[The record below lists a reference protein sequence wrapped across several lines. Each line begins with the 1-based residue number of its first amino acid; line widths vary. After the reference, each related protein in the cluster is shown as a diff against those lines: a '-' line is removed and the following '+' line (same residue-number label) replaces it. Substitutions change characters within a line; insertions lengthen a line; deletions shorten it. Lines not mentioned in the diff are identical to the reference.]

1 MEPPTPTPPS
11 SQPTTSHPTD
21 PSPSP
26 SQPPT
31 PSQQPPSQQPPSTPL
46 PPPQPP
52 QQPQSQPQQ
61 QPQSQSQLQQQPQ
74 PNPNLNPTNPHP
86 SYPQQHQQ
94 QQQPVAFSRAA
105 WSQPTSQ
112 YSHFSSQFQ
121 SSTSSPAAPPPP
133 QRGGI
138 AIGVPAHASSG
149 PTQPA
154 ASFSSAFGVQYG
166 AALPRNPVSLPDPS
180 VVPSSSPSPARPMM
194 HGMPSMGMIGSQMRP
209 GGVPPS
215 ALHQQRPMQAATG
228 IRSQTTS
235 NNMPS
240 VTQNFQGHGMLR
252 ASSVTS
258 PNTATPST
266 SQTQQSPYQPW
277 LSAQQGRPPLPS
289 QPFRPQV
296 NPQSLQQRPHIPQQP
311 PQPIQ
316 ANSQPQQLLQSQPQQ
331 QLHPSQQQ
339 QQLHPSQ
346 QQHQFLS
353 SPQQQQQQQQ
363 LHFSASNQSQE
374 NYGQQLPASR
384 VLQPLPN
391 QQQIVRVQGSA
402 NQKPPSS
409 ATGQVAIVHSGPIE
423 NVSAAEI
430 PEPCSTILSK
440 RSIQEL
446 VNQIDPSEKLDPD
459 VEDVLV
465 DIAEDFIDS
474 VTTFGCSLAKHRKSN
489 TLEAKDILL
498 HLERT
503 WNMTLPGFTGDEIK
517 TYKKPVVN
525 DVHKER
531 LALIKKSLTGADN
544 KTSAGPATGN
554 VKGHLAKATPNVVG
568 S

>member
-1 MEPPTPTPPS
+1 MEPPTSTPPS
-11 SQPTTSHPTD
+11 SQPTPSHPTD

-26 SQPPT
+26 SQPST
-31 PSQQPPSQQPPSTPL
+31 PLQQPPPSQPPPSQ
-46 PPPQPP
+46 PPP
-52 QQPQSQPQQ
+52 
-61 QPQSQSQLQQQPQ
+61 
-74 PNPNLNPTNPHP
+74 
-86 SYPQQHQQ
+86 
-94 QQQPVAFSRAA
+94 A

-121 SSTSSPAAPPPP
+121 SSTSSSAAPPPP

-180 VVPSSSPSPARPMM
+180 VVSSSSPSPARPIM
-194 HGMPSMGMIGSQMRP
+194 HGMPSMGIIGSQIRP

-215 ALHQQRPMQAATG
+215 ALHQQRPMQAASG
-228 IRSQTTS
+228 IRPLTTS

-258 PNTATPST
+258 PNTSTPST
-266 SQTQQSPYQPW
+266 SQTQQSPHQPW

-289 QPFRPQV
+289 QSFRP
-296 NPQSLQQRPHIPQQP
+296 
-311 PQPIQ
+311 
-316 ANSQPQQLLQSQPQQ
+316 
-331 QLHPSQQQ
+331 
-339 QQLHPSQ
+339 
-346 QQHQFLS
+346 
-353 SPQQQQQQQQ
+353 
-363 LHFSASNQSQE
+363 QSQE

-402 NQKPPSS
+402 NQKPPSP
-409 ATGQVAIVHSGPIE
+409 ATGQVGIVHSGPVE
-423 NVSAAEI
+423 NVNAAEI
-430 PEPCSTILSK
+430 SEPCSTILSK

-531 LALIKKSLTGADN
+531 LALIKKSITGADN